1 MIKRKLIDGYPFVAY
16 QPEEVSADEMKQ
28 RSLDFYTRLQER
40 RSIRDFSDRPV
51 PREVIESVIRTAATA
66 PSGAHKQPW
75 TFCVVENQ
83 DLKKDIR
90 EAAEKEEYESYTG
103 RMPEE
108 WLADLRPLQTDW
120 QKPFLTTAPFLIVVF
135 KKSYEL
141 KEDGRRGNVYYG
153 SESCGLACG
162 FLLKRPEN
170 EKPFLLIP
178 VGYAAEDCWVPDL
191 QRKALEEV
199 SVWY

>member
-40 RSIRDFSDRPV
+40 RSTRDFSDRPV

-83 DLKKDIR
+83 DLKKVIR

-108 WLADLRPLQTDW
+108 WLADLRPLQTD
-120 QKPFLTTAPFLIVVF
+120 
-135 KKSYEL
+135 
-141 KEDGRRGNVYYG
+141 
-153 SESCGLACG
+153 
-162 FLLKRPEN
+162 
-170 EKPFLLIP
+170 
-178 VGYAAEDCWVPDL
+178 
-191 QRKALEEV
+191 
-199 SVWY
+199 